1 MADKSSNDIDGQ
13 NVAEVY
19 KCDSLYQFFPKEKEI
34 LTQSPK
40 NKQNIRYL
48 YEGAVQLG
56 YGEMELIFEIKG
68 KIQIL
73 FQKKKPDLYNKLE
86 GINDIEILRFFYASE
101 DNISKTCENLKKYV
115 LYLDK
120 LDSELELPYTLIFNT
135 GCLYTFGRDSSFRP
149 IIVLNLLKI
158 IETVKKYNLD
168 TWASAVSIF
177 TNYIIDEML
186 IPGQIENW
194 VTFVDFQGIGFW
206 EKGKAKDIIKAFKDV
221 SLGNYVTRLYRNFMF
236 NHLKK
241 FSMVNIDQERELIK
255 QVIVDKNVGKD
266 NNDSPFKIINPDQV
280 EKKYGGTHPDLE
292 KNFWPPKM
300 VQPENCQ
307 LPDENLKEKL
317 LSGEEYYKMYQNNEF
332 LPCQVICQGLI
343 VKYKDSYVKKENED
357 PGLMNVVLTDEKIQT
372 KKLSHFSKHSQTSQ
386 QSKTP
391 SKIIVDA
398 EPGYSISISDGTNK
412 EKEASVNSIEIN
424 VIPPS
429 SRNSKVINTLCE
441 EAQDKEVN
449 PHSEE
454 AKDDQSNSELFGI
467 PDLTD
472 YNEDIDEGVTDVVY
486 EYSNVRKLKD
496 LDEINTPFNTP
507 KKDLI

>member
-1 MADKSSNDIDGQ
+1 
-13 NVAEVY
+13 
-19 KCDSLYQFFPKEKEI
+19 
-34 LTQSPK
+34 
-40 NKQNIRYL
+40 
-48 YEGAVQLG
+48 
-56 YGEMELIFEIKG
+56 
-68 KIQIL
+68 
-73 FQKKKPDLYNKLE
+73 
-86 GINDIEILRFFYASE
+86 
-101 DNISKTCENLKKYV
+101 
-115 LYLDK
+115 
-120 LDSELELPYTLIFNT
+120 
-135 GCLYTFGRDSSFRP
+135 
-149 IIVLNLLKI
+149 
-158 IETVKKYNLD
+158 
-168 TWASAVSIF
+168 
-177 TNYIIDEML
+177 
-186 IPGQIENW
+186 
-194 VTFVDFQGIGFW
+194 
-206 EKGKAKDIIKAFKDV
+206 
-221 SLGNYVTRLYRNFMF
+221 
-236 NHLKK
+236 
-241 FSMVNIDQERELIK
+241 
-255 QVIVDKNVGKD
+255 
-266 NNDSPFKIINPDQV
+266 
-280 EKKYGGTHPDLE
+280 
-292 KNFWPPKM
+292 
-300 VQPENCQ
+300 
-307 LPDENLKEKL
+307 
-317 LSGEEYYKMYQNNEF
+317 MYQNNEF